1 MVSRQSLVVGAAQG
15 RKVMRIVV
23 TGAGGQ
29 LGVELVEAGRA
40 QGHDVV
46 GVTREQLDVV
56 DADAVSDTFRALRPD
71 VVVHA
76 AAWTAVDAC
85 EGDPERAFLVNARGA
100 RHVVEAAHAVGARVV
115 YISTD
120 YVFDG
125 TKVGAYEVDDEP
137 NPQSVY
143 GASKLA
149 GENSCGDDDVIVRI
163 SWVCGFHGSN
173 MVKTIM
179 RLATTHDELRFVD
192 DQVGSP
198 TFAADAAVAIMRLA
212 TIGRGGVFHV
222 TNTGVTS
229 WYGFAGDV
237 LEAMGLDRGRVKP
250 ITTAELQP
258 PRPAERPH
266 NSVLANGSLLNA
278 GIDLLPEYH
287 VSLQRLVR
295 RLLDDPQD

>member
-1 MVSRQSLVVGAAQG
+1 
-15 RKVMRIVV
+15 MRILV

-29 LGVELVEAGRA
+29 LGVELVEAARRF
-40 QGHDVV
+40 GHDVH
-46 GVTREQLDVV
+46 GFARESLDVT
-56 DADAVSDTFRALRPD
+56 DAGAVTIAFETVRPD

-85 EGDPERAFLVNARGA
+85 EADPGRAFLVNARGTRNVVDAA
-100 RHVVEAAHAVGARVV
+100 RAVGAHVV
-115 YISTD
+115 YVSTD

-125 TKVGAYEVDDEP
+125 TKVGAYEIDDEP
-137 NPQSVY
+137 NPRSVY

-149 GENSCGDDDVIVRI
+149 GEEACSDTDTIVRI
-163 SWVCGFHGSN
+163 SWVCGYHGAN

-179 RLATTHDELRFVD
+179 RLAGTHDELRFVD

-198 TFAADAAVAIMRLA
+198 TFAEDAAPAILQLA
-212 TIGRGGVFHV
+212 ALRRSGIVHV

-237 LEAMGLDRGRVKP
+237 LETMGLDRSRVKP

-266 NSVLANGSLLNA
+266 NSVLANGSLVAA
-278 GIDLLPEYH
+278 GIDPLPGYRE
-287 VSLQRLVR
+287 SLERLVR
-295 RLLDDPQD
+295 RLLDDPQG

>member
-1 MVSRQSLVVGAAQG
+1 
-15 RKVMRIVV
+15 MRIVV

-46 GVTREQLDVV
+46 GATREQLDVV
-56 DADAVSDTFRALRPD
+56 DANAVSDTFRTLRPD

-85 EGDPERAFLVNARGA
+85 EGDPERAFLVNARGT
-100 RHVVEAAHAVGARVV
+100 RHVVDAAREVGARVV
-115 YISTD
+115 YVSTD

-125 TKVGAYEVDDEP
+125 TKVGPYEVDDEP
-137 NPQSVY
+137 NPRSVY

-149 GENSCGDDDVIVRI
+149 GEESCSDDDVVVRI
-163 SWVCGFHGSN
+163 SWVCGFHGAN

-179 RLATTHDELRFVD
+179 RLAATHDELRFVS

-198 TFAADAAVAIMRLA
+198 TFADDAAIAIMRLA
-212 TIGRGGVFHV
+212 TLGRGGVFHV

-229 WYGFAGDV
+229 WFGFAGDV
-237 LEAMGLDRGRVKP
+237 LESMGLDRGRVKP

-266 NSVLANGSLLNA
+266 NSVLANRSLVDA
-278 GIDLLPEYH
+278 GIDPLPDYRM
-287 VSLQRLVR
+287 SLQRLVR
-295 RLLDDPQD
+295 RLLDESQG

>member
-1 MVSRQSLVVGAAQG
+1 
-15 RKVMRIVV
+15 MRIVV

-56 DADAVSDTFRALRPD
+56 DANAVSDTFRTLRPD
-71 VVVHA
+71 VAVHA

-85 EGDPERAFLVNARGA
+85 EGDPERAFLVNARGT
-100 RHVVEAAHAVGARVV
+100 RHVVDAAREVGARVV
-115 YISTD
+115 YVSTD

-125 TKVGAYEVDDEP
+125 TKVGPYEVDDEP
-137 NPQSVY
+137 NPRSVY

-149 GENSCGDDDVIVRI
+149 GEESCSDDDVVVRI
-163 SWVCGFHGSN
+163 SWVCGFHGAN

-179 RLATTHDELRFVD
+179 RLAATHDELRFVS

-198 TFAADAAVAIMRLA
+198 TFADDAAIAIMRLA
-212 TIGRGGVFHV
+212 TLGRGGVFHV

-229 WYGFAGDV
+229 WFGFAGDV
-237 LEAMGLDRGRVKP
+237 LESMGLDRGRVKP

-266 NSVLANGSLLNA
+266 NSVLANRSLVDA
-278 GIDLLPEYH
+278 GIDPLPDYRM
-287 VSLQRLVR
+287 SLQRLVR
-295 RLLDDPQD
+295 RLLDESQG

>member
-1 MVSRQSLVVGAAQG
+1 
-15 RKVMRIVV
+15 MRIVV

-46 GVTREQLDVV
+46 GATREQLDVV
-56 DADAVSDTFRALRPD
+56 DANAVSDTFRTLRPD
-71 VVVHA
+71 VAVHA

-85 EGDPERAFLVNARGA
+85 EGDPERAFLVNARGT
-100 RHVVEAAHAVGARVV
+100 RHVVDAAREVGARVV
-115 YISTD
+115 YVSTD

-125 TKVGAYEVDDEP
+125 TKVGPYEVDDEP
-137 NPQSVY
+137 NPRSVY

-149 GENSCGDDDVIVRI
+149 GEESCSDDDVVVRI
-163 SWVCGFHGSN
+163 SWVCGFHGAN

-179 RLATTHDELRFVD
+179 RLAATHDELRFVS

-198 TFAADAAVAIMRLA
+198 TFADDAAIAIMRLA
-212 TIGRGGVFHV
+212 TLGRGGVFHV

-229 WYGFAGDV
+229 WFGFAGDV
-237 LEAMGLDRGRVKP
+237 LESMGLDRGRVKP

-266 NSVLANGSLLNA
+266 NSVLANRSLVDA
-278 GIDLLPEYH
+278 GIDPLPDYRM
-287 VSLQRLVR
+287 SLQRLVR
-295 RLLDDPQD
+295 RLLDESQG

>member
-1 MVSRQSLVVGAAQG
+1 
-15 RKVMRIVV
+15 MRIVV

-56 DADAVSDTFRALRPD
+56 DANAVSDTFRTLRPD

-85 EGDPERAFLVNARGA
+85 EGDPERAFLVNARGT
-100 RHVVEAAHAVGARVV
+100 RHVVDAAREVGARVV
-115 YISTD
+115 YVSTD

-125 TKVGAYEVDDEP
+125 TKVGPYEVDDEP
-137 NPQSVY
+137 NPRSVY

-149 GENSCGDDDVIVRI
+149 GEESCSDDDVVVRI
-163 SWVCGFHGSN
+163 SWVCGFHGAN

-179 RLATTHDELRFVD
+179 RLAATHDELRFVS

-198 TFAADAAVAIMRLA
+198 TFADDAAIAIMRLA
-212 TIGRGGVFHV
+212 TLGRGGVFHV

-229 WYGFAGDV
+229 WFGFAGDV
-237 LEAMGLDRGRVKP
+237 LESMGLDRGRVKP

-266 NSVLANGSLLNA
+266 NSVLANRSLVDA
-278 GIDLLPEYH
+278 GIDPLPDYRM
-287 VSLQRLVR
+287 SLQRLVR
-295 RLLDDPQD
+295 RLLDESQG

>member
-1 MVSRQSLVVGAAQG
+1 
-15 RKVMRIVV
+15 MRVVV

-46 GVTREQLDVV
+46 GLTREQLDIV
-56 DADAVSDTFRALRPD
+56 DAAAVSASFRAIGPD

-85 EGDPERAFLVNARGA
+85 EEDPERAFVVNARGT
-100 RHVVEAAHAVGARVV
+100 RHVVEAAHEVGARVV

-137 NPQSVY
+137 NPRSVY

-149 GENSCGDDDVIVRI
+149 GEESCSDDDVIVRI

-179 RLATTHDELRFVD
+179 RLAATHHELRFVD

-198 TFAADAAVAIMRLA
+198 TFADDAAVAIMQLA
-212 TIGRGGVFHV
+212 ARDRGGIFHV

-237 LEAMGLDRGRVKP
+237 LEAMGMDRSRVKP

-266 NSVLANGSLLNA
+266 NSVLANGSLLDV
-278 GIDLLPEYH
+278 GIGPLPEYRA
-287 VSLQRLVR
+287 SLRRLVR
-295 RLLDDPQD
+295 RLLDDQQG

>member
-1 MVSRQSLVVGAAQG
+1 
-15 RKVMRIVV
+15 MRILV

-29 LGVELVEAGRA
+29 LGVELVEAARRL
-40 QGHDVV
+40 GHDAH
-46 GVTREQLDVV
+46 GLTREQLDVTDV
-56 DADAVSDTFRALRPD
+56 GAVIAAFESVRPD

-85 EGDPERAFLVNARGA
+85 ESDPGRAFLVNARGT
-100 RHVVEAAHAVGARVV
+100 RNVVDAAHAVGAHVV
-115 YISTD
+115 YVSTD

-125 TKVGAYEVDDEP
+125 TKVGAYEIDDEP
-137 NPQSVY
+137 NPRSVY

-149 GENSCGDDDVIVRI
+149 GEEACSDSDTIVRI
-163 SWVCGFHGSN
+163 SWVCGYHGAN

-179 RLATTHDELRFVD
+179 RLAGSHDELRFVD

-198 TFAADAAVAIMRLA
+198 TFAEDAASAIIALA
-212 TIGRGGVFHV
+212 TLRHAGIVHV

-237 LEAMGLDRGRVKP
+237 LEAMGLDRRRVKP

-266 NSVLANGSLLNA
+266 NSVLSNGSLVSA
-278 GIDLLPEYH
+278 GIDPLPEYRE
-287 VSLQRLVR
+287 SLERLVR
-295 RLLDDPQD
+295 RLLDDPQG

>member
-1 MVSRQSLVVGAAQG
+1 
-15 RKVMRIVV
+15 MRIVV

-29 LGVELVEAGRA
+29 LGVELIEAGLA
-40 QGHDVV
+40 QRHDVV

-149 GENSCGDDDVIVRI
+149 GEESCGDDDVIVRI

-278 GIDLLPEYH
+278 GIDLLPDYH

-295 RLLDDPQD
+295 RLLDDPQG